1 MASSGTVI
9 HSAIDENSE
18 TLMARPS
25 PVLWRASRASSTAA
39 WAYMP
44 VPMSVAEMPTRPGA
58 CSVPVI
64 EASPLSA
71 CTSRS

>member
-1 MASSGTVI
+1 MPSSGTVI
-9 HSAIDENSE
+9 HSAIEEKSE
-18 TLMARPS
+18 TEMARPS
-25 PVLWRASRASSTAA
+25 PVRPRAISASSTAA

-71 CTSRS
+71 WTSRS

>member
-1 MASSGTVI
+1 MASSGTAI
-9 HSAIDENSE
+9 HSAIEENND

-25 PVLWRASRASSTAA
+25 SVFCRASSASSTAA

-44 VPMSVAEMPTRPGA
+44 VPISVAEMPTRPGA

-71 CTSRS
+71 WTSRS